1 MLPKEY
7 PLHKPQLHFT
17 PMPFSHSKPSISST
31 YPTAPE
37 PQPSPLSLSFLPW
50 LLIPDYKPGKPPKQ
64 SEREIISNGTRLG
77 FPWKAPGTTPVRPKG
92 RSRLC
97 KIETL
102 LAYEGL
108 LDTRQLKD
116 QKTYWEYKHRSMSA
130 YQTAKSLLRGI
141 PKKVP
146 GTGVWQQLGEVWST
160 FAPEGLIEDKQAPPF
175 KGWLVSGKDYESFT
189 SVGELLRGADD
200 TS

>member
-1 MLPKEY
+1 M
-7 PLHKPQLHFT
+7 
-17 PMPFSHSKPSISST
+17 
-31 YPTAPE
+31 
-37 PQPSPLSLSFLPW
+37 
-50 LLIPDYKPGKPPKQ
+50 
-64 SEREIISNGTRLG
+64 
-77 FPWKAPGTTPVRPKG
+77 
-92 RSRLC
+92 C

-189 SVGELLRGADD
+189 SVGELLRGADNI
-200 TS
+200 S